1 MLLEV
6 KSLNVQIDY
15 PGEGRKRKWFMS
27 LTGVGNGI
35 PGWNIDW
42 CEEAAARVTVED
54 STGRKAPKVQC
65 ESWIFGQEENR
76 VFLSPLNWLPS
87 IGSQWVAVKGEIPFV
102 VSRRE
107 AVTVPAELKLV
118 KGASI
123 PLVLKEAAMGRDGL
137 PADVNAALV
146 VTEYRDVSFTEDREG
161 GDKKVLE
168 LEVRTDA
175 PVSIRD
181 IELSAMDG
189 GPVIEREWG
198 YGRWSR
204 SWKIKKV
211 KEGKLLVSVRY
222 SQGLRKSRAVIDGK
236 ASLAGFSMGKNGRA
250 ADKGFQGAGASSP
263 VCARANGK
271 AEGRVRTE
279 LTGLE
284 IWNESR
290 KEDQDDPV
298 RMLFHVELTIKEP
311 AVFGSFANAGE
322 QTLEVV
328 DSTGR
333 ILPPAVFE
341 LTWLNGMPWKD
352 GEVFLQL
359 RGKEASFASPGA
371 EWLRLK
377 GTLRVPV
384 ATMQESP
391 VYELPLVKGAELP
404 IPVPGAASSDGDGI
418 DISVA
423 GDVPTCRLNITDL
436 KDENG
441 TGKSMNISLHVVGT
455 PFELDCFEL
464 VDEEGIPLKN
474 ARSSARG
481 GSFDSAEKERFWEQT
496 FTIEDAADL
505 KQVRIRLKY
514 KINAE
519 TVNVPVDFRIGLG
532 GPVSR
537 KVDEKRP

>member
-1 MLLEV
+1 M
-6 KSLNVQIDY
+6 
-15 PGEGRKRKWFMS
+15 
-27 LTGVGNGI
+27 
-35 PGWNIDW
+35 
-42 CEEAAARVTVED
+42 
-54 STGRKAPKVQC
+54 
-65 ESWIFGQEENR
+65 
-76 VFLSPLNWLPS
+76 
-87 IGSQWVAVKGEIPFV
+87 
-102 VSRRE
+102 
-107 AVTVPAELKLV
+107 
-118 KGASI
+118 
-123 PLVLKEAAMGRDGL
+123 
-137 PADVNAALV
+137 
-146 VTEYRDVSFTEDREG
+146 
-161 GDKKVLE
+161 
-168 LEVRTDA
+168 
-175 PVSIRD
+175 
-181 IELSAMDG
+181 
-189 GPVIEREWG
+189 
-198 YGRWSR
+198 
-204 SWKIKKV
+204 
-211 KEGKLLVSVRY
+211 KEGKILVSVRY
-222 SQGLRKSRAVIDGK
+222 SQGLRKSWAVIDGK
-236 ASLAGFSMGKNGRA
+236 ASLGGFSMGKNGGA
-250 ADKGFQGAGASSP
+250 GDKDFQTAGASSP
-263 VCARANGK
+263 VCARTNGK

-333 ILPPAVFE
+333 VLSPAVFD

-359 RGKEASFASPGA
+359 RGKETSFASPGA

-404 IPVPGAASSDGDGI
+404 IPVPGAASSGGDGI

-423 GDVPTCRLNITDL
+423 GDVPTCRLNIKDL

-441 TGKSMNISLHVVGT
+441 TDKSMNISLHVVGT

-464 VDEEGIPLKN
+464 VDGEGIPLKN

-481 GSFDSAEKERFWEQT
+481 GSFDSAEKERFWDQT
-496 FTIEDAADL
+496 FTIDDAADL
-505 KQVRIRLKY
+505 KRVRIRLKY

-537 KVDEKRP
+537 NAGGKRS